1 MHPVLFHIGSR
12 PVYAYGLMLAL
23 SILVGWQLTVR
34 LARKN
39 DGLAEDAVSSA
50 CLISAVAGVLGGRL
64 LYVVVNPMILEESG
78 TRWYHL
84 TSGGS
89 MAFGGFFGGLAAAA
103 IYARIKG
110 ISLAAL
116 ADNATPGLA
125 IGTMLTRLGCYMY
138 GCDFGTVL
146 PEAAPGWLK
155 SLGTFPRWS
164 GDDGLYGSPALFHHQ
179 DRFIVEQGAATSAP
193 VHPTQLYDALFA
205 LALFGLSLVLLK
217 RRAFRG
223 QIVALIGGIYAVGR
237 YLMEHL
243 RDEPDKG
250 ELVGFSAAQL
260 GAILMFALCALAY
273 SALKNRPI
281 DASAT

>member
-1 MHPVLFHIGSR
+1 MYPVLFHIGSR
-12 PVYAYGLMLAL
+12 PVYAYGLMLSI

-39 DGLAEDAVSSA
+39 DNMSDDVVSSA
-50 CLISAVAGVLGGRL
+50 CLISAIAGVLGGRL
-64 LYVVVNPMILEESG
+64 LYVAVNPMILEETG

-125 IGTMLTRLGCYMY
+125 IGTALTRVGCYLY

-146 PEAAPGWLK
+146 PDSAPGWLK
-155 SLGTFPRWS
+155 ALGTFPRWS
-164 GDDGLYGSPALFHHQ
+164 GEDELYGSPALFHHQ
-179 DRFIVEQGAATSAP
+179 DRFIVDQGAAVSAA

-217 RRAFRG
+217 RRVFRG
-223 QIVALIGGIYAVGR
+223 QVIAVIGAIYAVGR

-243 RDEPDKG
+243 RDEPDRG
-250 ELVGFSAAQL
+250 ELVGFTAAQL
-260 GAILMFALCALAY
+260 GAIVMFALCALAY
-273 SALKNRPI
+273 SALRHRPQ
-281 DASAT
+281 AAHPG

>member
-12 PVYAYGLMLAL
+12 PVYAYGLMLSL

-50 CLISAVAGVLGGRL
+50 CLISAIAGVLGGRL

-125 IGTMLTRLGCYMY
+125 IGTMLTRFGCYMY

-146 PEAAPGWLK
+146 PEGAPGWLK
-155 SLGTFPRWS
+155 ALGSFPRWS

-179 DRFIVEQGAATSAP
+179 DRFIVEQGAAVSAP

-205 LALFGLSLVLLK
+205 LALFGLSLLLLK
-217 RRAFRG
+217 RRKFRG
-223 QIVALIGGIYAVGR
+223 QVIALIGAIYAIGR
-237 YLMEHL
+237 YLMENI

-250 ELVGFSAAQL
+250 ELVGFTAAQL
-260 GAILMFALCALAY
+260 GAILTFALCALAY
-273 SALKNRPI
+273 SALRNRPL